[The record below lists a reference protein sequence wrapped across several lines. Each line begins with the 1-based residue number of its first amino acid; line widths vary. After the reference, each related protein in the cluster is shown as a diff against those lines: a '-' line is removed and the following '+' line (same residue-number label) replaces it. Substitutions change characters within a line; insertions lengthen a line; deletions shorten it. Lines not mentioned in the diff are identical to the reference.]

1 VSLVAGDPFG
11 VSDLLLEYNVIANR
25 WSFKI
30 ALEIR
35 DMEAAGALYAIL
47 SVVSDF
53 LKPTW
58 LPFRPPKMLFP
69 FLPGTG
75 RGG

>member
-1 VSLVAGDPFG
+1 MSLVAGDPFG

-53 LKPTW
+53 LKPT
-58 LPFRPPKMLFP
+58 
-69 FLPGTG
+69 
-75 RGG
+75 